1 MTSPG
6 NSIVERLRRAGSSAA
21 TSPDLEAIM
30 ARSAQRK
37 RRRQIGVTAASVVV
51 VGGLGLGSA
60 RLLTQGQAA
69 NTSINAAAAPIDGSL
84 ASPATTTVA
93 TDADQP
99 EAQADV
105 ETASAPTTTRV
116 PRTTTVNDSGSTE
129 PVKALLRAPL
139 DDGQGGS
146 IVVDGGTLVH
156 LWSDGTPVPID
167 LPVASGTTQRRVTD
181 VAMLDERPFLL
192 ISDFTDRPDLVA
204 EMTADLGAGA
214 TKDELA
220 DLMYQELA
228 IYAVDLTTDDVHT
241 VEERTIDDRTSPEW
255 VYNGHVTAQNGHLMV
270 VRELWQSMCVYV
282 EGIQLDGTRIDTPEN
297 PLPEPRIDDLS
308 DATMRSM
315 QAGTLDLPEGC
326 TGIDD
331 LPDGAMSVLGLQA
344 DAAAIEAINAQLE
357 PTTATSTDGV
367 GEQEPESASD
377 YLKLR
382 CQSAA

>member
-99 EAQADV
+99 EAQTDV

-357 PTTATSTDGV
+357 PTTATSPDGV
-367 GEQEPESASD
+367 GE
-377 YLKLR
+377 
-382 CQSAA
+382 

>member
-1 MTSPG
+1 MTSSG
-6 NSIVERLRRAGSSAA
+6 NSIVERLRRAGNAAA

-60 RLLTQGQAA
+60 RLLTQGQVA
-69 NTSINAAAAPIDGSL
+69 NTSIAAGAPIDDSTV
-84 ASPATTTVA
+84 SPASTIVA
-93 TDADQP
+93 ADAGQTG
-99 EAQADV
+99 ARIDV
-105 ETASAPTTTRV
+105 ETASAPTTTTV

-139 DDGQGGS
+139 GDGEGGS
-146 IVVDGGTLVH
+146 IVVDGDALVH
-156 LWSDGTPVPID
+156 LWADGTVVPID
-167 LPVASGTTQRRVTD
+167 LPAASATTQRRVTD

-192 ISDFTDRPDLVA
+192 VSDFTDRPDLVA
-204 EMTADLGAGA
+204 EMTAELGAGA
-214 TKDELA
+214 TQDELA

-255 VYNGHVTAQNGHLMV
+255 VYNGHVTARNGHLMV

-282 EGIQLDGTRIDTPEN
+282 ESIELDGTRIDTPEN

-331 LPDGAMSVLGLQA
+331 LPDGAMSVLGLHA
-344 DAAAIEAINAQLE
+344 DASAIEAINAQLE
-357 PTTATSTDGV
+357 PATAKSPDGI
-367 GEQEPESASD
+367 GE
-377 YLKLR
+377 
-382 CQSAA
+382 